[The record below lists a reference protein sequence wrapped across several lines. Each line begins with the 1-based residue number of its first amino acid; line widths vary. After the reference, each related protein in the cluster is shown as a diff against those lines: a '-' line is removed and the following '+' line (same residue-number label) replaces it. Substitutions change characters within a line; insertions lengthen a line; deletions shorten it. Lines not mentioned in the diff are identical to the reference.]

1 MMSAMMDANLEAY
14 PGRLDQSRQ
23 RSNPIPA
30 IQHLQQSIAGN
41 AHTNLPATNKP
52 SQYLA
57 TQQSNQSSNQSS
69 SQLEIAPAQATI
81 ITTKPGIRA
90 EDIGYFDPDYQ
101 NEKEHGAT
109 KGPDVNAG
117 KHVHY
122 RDVYV
127 FVDCL
132 KDLAHQQDGLKIR
145 NVVTECLHGS
155 ALMW

>member
-1 MMSAMMDANLEAY
+1 MMDANLEAY
-14 PGRLDQSRQ
+14 LGRLDQSRQ

-41 AHTNLPATNKP
+41 ADTNLPATNKP

-57 TQQSNQSSNQSS
+57 TQHSNQSSNQSS
-69 SQLEIAPAQATI
+69 SQQEIAPAQATI
-81 ITTKPGIRA
+81 TTTKPGIRA

-109 KGPDVNAG
+109 KGPVVNAG
-117 KHVHY
+117 KHVYY

-132 KDLAHQQDGLKIR
+132 KDLARQHDGLNIR